1 MEPLRCSSC
10 DKPKAEL
17 LSRES
22 RLLKGMKLFMCRTC
36 VDSKLEPRWI
46 IILAGRKDGADS
58 VREYIIKNR
67 YVGQTITA
75 AELIK

>member
-17 LSRES
+17 LPRES
-22 RLLKGMKLFMCRTC
+22 HLIKGMKLFMCRTC
-36 VDSKLEPRWI
+36 LDAKLEPRWI
-46 IILAGRKDGADS
+46 IIMAGRSNGPDF
-58 VREYIIKNR
+58 VREYVIKNR
-67 YVGQTITA
+67 YIGKPITA